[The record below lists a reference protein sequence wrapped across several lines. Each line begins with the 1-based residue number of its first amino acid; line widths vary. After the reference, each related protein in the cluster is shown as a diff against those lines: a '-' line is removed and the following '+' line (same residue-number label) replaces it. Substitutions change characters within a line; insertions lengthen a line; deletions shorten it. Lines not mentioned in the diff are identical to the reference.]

1 MKVAIIT
8 DTHYGAR
15 KGSKHLHD
23 YFEKFYDDVFFPTLE
38 KEGITTVIHMG
49 DAFDSRKSIDYQ
61 SLEWAKRVVFDRLKK
76 YDVHMIVGNHDCY
89 YKNTNNVNS
98 PGLLLQTYKNIKTY
112 NKIEE
117 VVIDNLKV
125 LFIPWINAENYQD
138 SVNAIKVSD
147 SICAMGHLEL
157 NGFRAHRG
165 HVMEEGMACDVF
177 EKFDKVFSGHY
188 HTRSDN
194 GRIFYLGNPYEMFW
208 NDVNDTR
215 GFHIFDTDTL
225 THTPVNNPYKLF
237 YNIYY
242 EDTNHKLFNA
252 TEYENKIVKVIVR
265 KKSKPKDFE
274 KFIDKLY
281 SVGVQDLKI
290 IENFDLQENEDFEI
304 GEEENTLSIL
314 NRYIDE
320 SETQYDKSII
330 KNIFQDLYKQALRGR
345 IKCISSLSKKIKT
358 RVLMLCKTSM
368 VIRFFFYLR
377 RRMMLSD
384 ML

>member
-1 MKVAIIT
+1 MII
-8 DTHYGAR
+8 
-15 KGSKHLHD
+15 
-23 YFEKFYDDVFFPTLE
+23 
-38 KEGITTVIHMG
+38 
-49 DAFDSRKSIDYQ
+49 
-61 SLEWAKRVVFDRLKK
+61 
-76 YDVHMIVGNHDCY
+76 GNHDCY

-98 PGLLLQTYKNIKTY
+98 PELLLQTYSNITTY
-112 NKIEE
+112 SE
-117 VVIDNLKV
+117 VSELILDKLKV
-125 LFIPWINAENYQD
+125 LLIPWINAENFED
-138 SVNAIKVSD
+138 TVKAVKTTD

-165 HVMEEGMACDVF
+165 HVMEDGMACDLF
-177 EKFDKVFSGHY
+177 DKFDKVFSGHY

-194 GRIFYLGNPYEMFW
+194 GKIFYLGNPYEMFW

-265 KKSKPKDFE
+265 KKTKPKDFE

-281 SVGVQDLKI
+281 SIGVQDLKI
-290 IENFDLQENEDFEI
+290 IENFDIQENEDFEI

-314 NRYIDE
+314 SRYIDE
-320 SETQYDKSII
+320 SETQYDKNII
-330 KNIFQDLYKQALRGR
+330 KNIFQELYKQA
-345 IKCISSLSKKIKT
+345 CE
-358 RVLMLCKTSM
+358 VE
-368 VIRFFFYLR
+368 
-377 RRMMLSD
+377 
-384 ML
+384 